1 MGQILH
7 LFKPTAF
14 VRVGLNSFKRHLIW
28 GETPLNK
35 VWDIIKPIKK
45 KDWDALYI
53 IQNQTKCTPREGLFD
68 ISLFPL
74 SKEFG
79 MKMAQNVKSPWVCPT
94 PYPRA

>member
-1 MGQILH
+1 M
-7 LFKPTAF
+7 FKPTAF

-35 VWDIIKPIKK
+35 VWNIIKPIKK

-53 IQNQTKCTPREGLFD
+53 IQNQTKCTPREGVFD

-74 SKEFG
+74 GKEFG
-79 MKMAQNVKSPWVCPT
+79 MKMAKMSDPPWYARPPT
-94 PYPRA
+94 LGLNIDSAD